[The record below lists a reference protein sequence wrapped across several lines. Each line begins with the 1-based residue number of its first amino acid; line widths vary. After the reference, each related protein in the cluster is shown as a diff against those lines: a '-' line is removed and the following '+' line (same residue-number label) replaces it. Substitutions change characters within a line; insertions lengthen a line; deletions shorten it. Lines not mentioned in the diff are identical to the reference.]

1 MQYQQLQ
8 TAKKFPTSS
17 SSTTGSITAKPLRP
31 SNVSSLKPSPRTQNI
46 STQMNSALWFSCY
59 DGNLSEVQ
67 TILQQGCCEVNQTNQ
82 KGQSPFWIASFKG
95 RLKIVQFLASL
106 SEIRP
111 ITESFFKVVHDEVH
125 YCDVNKTCKEVGKT
139 PLYVACEMNHY
150 CVIKYLLEE
159 TEANINTPT
168 KQEES
173 PLFIACYNG
182 FENIVQLLLKH
193 GALVNQH
200 GPNKKRTPLNMACY
214 LGKVNIVQILL
225 EHPYIDTYI
234 KDLFQCDAM
243 DSAIDNSHDQIVDLL
258 KTSRLN
264 HPTGEEDYKKQGE
277 QNQHETD
284 QYNENNDHEADGK
297 LDGEQ
302 NIFEPEEVPSQTTT
316 DNQQNKRTT
325 LQKCS
330 TPKTILE
337 EFRGVFNIKVLT
349 AYRNLFAE
357 YDIDNSGQIDG
368 HELQALLEAAGKK
381 VNALEIGKL
390 IQQVDSVENGGNGD
404 GVVSERE
411 FLTMLRDNRK
421 RAHRAADRRQ
431 TMKEKKIKHINDK
444 FELDKD
450 KQRRKNQQLESEAE
464 RLRIKNEQKMK
475 QKREWEAAEKL
486 KIQDQKSLLEKE
498 WAKPRF
504 AVGGVKI
511 YDTNNN
517 NDD

>member
-1 MQYQQLQ
+1 M
-8 TAKKFPTSS
+8 
-17 SSTTGSITAKPLRP
+17 
-31 SNVSSLKPSPRTQNI
+31 
-46 STQMNSALWFSCY
+46 
-59 DGNLSEVQ
+59 
-67 TILQQGCCEVNQTNQ
+67 
-82 KGQSPFWIASFKG
+82 
-95 RLKIVQFLASL
+95 
-106 SEIRP
+106 
-111 ITESFFKVVHDEVH
+111 
-125 YCDVNKTCKEVGKT
+125 
-139 PLYVACEMNHY
+139 
-150 CVIKYLLEE
+150 
-159 TEANINTPT
+159 
-168 KQEES
+168 
-173 PLFIACYNG
+173 
-182 FENIVQLLLKH
+182 
-193 GALVNQH
+193 
-200 GPNKKRTPLNMACY
+200 
-214 LGKVNIVQILL
+214 
-225 EHPYIDTYI
+225 
-234 KDLFQCDAM
+234 
-243 DSAIDNSHDQIVDLL
+243 
-258 KTSRLN
+258 
-264 HPTGEEDYKKQGE
+264 
-277 QNQHETD
+277 
-284 QYNENNDHEADGK
+284 
-297 LDGEQ
+297 
-302 NIFEPEEVPSQTTT
+302 
-316 DNQQNKRTT
+316 
-325 LQKCS
+325 
-330 TPKTILE
+330 
-337 EFRGVFNIKVLT
+337 FNIKVLT

-411 FLTMLRDNRK
+411 FLTMLRDNRGPNVFAEITRK

>member
-1 MQYQQLQ
+1 M
-8 TAKKFPTSS
+8 K
-17 SSTTGSITAKPLRP
+17 
-31 SNVSSLKPSPRTQNI
+31 
-46 STQMNSALWFSCY
+46 QMV
-59 DGNLSEVQ
+59 NLM
-67 TILQQGCCEVNQTNQ
+67 
-82 KGQSPFWIASFKG
+82 A
-95 RLKIVQFLASL
+95 
-106 SEIRP
+106 
-111 ITESFFKVVHDEVH
+111 
-125 YCDVNKTCKEVGKT
+125 NK
-139 PLYVACEMNHY
+139 
-150 CVIKYLLEE
+150 
-159 TEANINTPT
+159 
-168 KQEES
+168 
-173 PLFIACYNG
+173 
-182 FENIVQLLLKH
+182 
-193 GALVNQH
+193 
-200 GPNKKRTPLNMACY
+200 
-214 LGKVNIVQILL
+214 
-225 EHPYIDTYI
+225 
-234 KDLFQCDAM
+234 
-243 DSAIDNSHDQIVDLL
+243 
-258 KTSRLN
+258 
-264 HPTGEEDYKKQGE
+264 
-277 QNQHETD
+277 
-284 QYNENNDHEADGK
+284 
-297 LDGEQ
+297 

-404 GVVSERE
+404 GVVSEKE
-411 FLTMLRDNRK
+411 FLTMLRDNRGQN
-421 RAHRAADRRQ
+421 DRRQ